1 MEFPQN
7 YFCAEVRDDFEIP
20 AMMKRAWAAELEVL
34 SVIADVCE
42 RHHLQYFADYGTL
55 LGAVRHKGFI
65 PWDDD
70 IDICMLREDY
80 MELIRVLPEEL
91 PQGFCMA
98 GMYAGEKRLQMAAY
112 VPHLRVMADERMW
125 NINTYM
131 QRFHGFPYQRIGI
144 DIFPMDYVPR
154 DPELSRLQKKIV
166 ETGIALLRD
175 WEQLQNENLLEDKI
189 KVFEE
194 LCGVRIAPDADR
206 QNEIWRIMDAVQ
218 ALYRREEADEVT
230 NYVFWLNREPAVIY
244 DTVSMAHRPL
254 GQGGK
259 EAFLERFRQRE
270 PIYRRWADYIIE
282 GHAQAAEAVGRIAA
296 LYERE
301 CQA

>member
-98 GMYAGEKRLQMAAY
+98 GMYAGEASADGGVCAASEGY
-112 VPHLRVMADERMW
+112 
-125 NINTYM
+125 
-131 QRFHGFPYQRIGI
+131 
-144 DIFPMDYVPR
+144 
-154 DPELSRLQKKIV
+154 
-166 ETGIALLRD
+166 
-175 WEQLQNENLLEDKI
+175 
-189 KVFEE
+189 
-194 LCGVRIAPDADR
+194 
-206 QNEIWRIMDAVQ
+206 
-218 ALYRREEADEVT
+218 
-230 NYVFWLNREPAVIY
+230 
-244 DTVSMAHRPL
+244 
-254 GQGGK
+254 GG
-259 EAFLERFRQRE
+259 
-270 PIYRRWADYIIE
+270 
-282 GHAQAAEAVGRIAA
+282 
-296 LYERE
+296 
-301 CQA
+301 

>member
-98 GMYAGEKRLQMAAY
+98 GMYAREKRLQMAAY
-112 VPHLRVMADERMW
+112 VPHLRV
-125 NINTYM
+125 Y
-131 QRFHGFPYQRIGI
+131 
-144 DIFPMDYVPR
+144 
-154 DPELSRLQKKIV
+154 
-166 ETGIALLRD
+166 
-175 WEQLQNENLLEDKI
+175 
-189 KVFEE
+189 
-194 LCGVRIAPDADR
+194 
-206 QNEIWRIMDAVQ
+206 
-218 ALYRREEADEVT
+218 
-230 NYVFWLNREPAVIY
+230 
-244 DTVSMAHRPL
+244 
-254 GQGGK
+254 GG
-259 EAFLERFRQRE
+259 
-270 PIYRRWADYIIE
+270 
-282 GHAQAAEAVGRIAA
+282 
-296 LYERE
+296 
-301 CQA
+301 

>member
-98 GMYAGEKRLQMAAY
+98 GMYAGEKRLQMAAGAVY
-112 VPHLRVMADERMW
+112 DGEGQAV
-125 NINTYM
+125 
-131 QRFHGFPYQRIGI
+131 
-144 DIFPMDYVPR
+144 
-154 DPELSRLQKKIV
+154 RLHDRKLD
-166 ETGIALLRD
+166 A
-175 WEQLQNENLLEDKI
+175 LEDLVESANGRPVLI
-189 KVFEE
+189 AYWFRHDLERIRGRFPGARE
-194 LCGVRIAPDADR
+194 LRQEVDIADWNAGNISFGLIHPASAGHGLNLQDGGSMLIWFSLTWSLELNQQTNARLWR
-206 QNEIWRIMDAVQ
+206 QGQKHTVTIHYLVMKDSI
-218 ALYRREEADEVT
+218 DESVME
-230 NYVFWLNREPAVIY
+230 L
-244 DTVSMAHRPL
+244 
-254 GQGGK
+254 GK
-259 EAFLERFRQRE
+259 E
-270 PIYRRWADYIIE
+270 
-282 GHAQAAEAVGRIAA
+282 
-296 LYERE
+296 
-301 CQA
+301 